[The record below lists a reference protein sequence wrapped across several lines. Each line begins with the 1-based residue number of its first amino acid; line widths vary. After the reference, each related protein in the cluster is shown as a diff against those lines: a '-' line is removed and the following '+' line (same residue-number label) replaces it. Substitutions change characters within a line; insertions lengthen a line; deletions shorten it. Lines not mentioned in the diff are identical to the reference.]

1 MAMTSEAY
9 LISGI
14 SAMGLAIVWLALYI
28 RKMHNERI
36 KAMKET
42 QDVILKVV
50 EKNTD
55 AYHEMKTSIIM
66 NTEATKNGAETM
78 RGAVDRLTN
87 QLDKPSRN
95 HDTR

>member
-1 MAMTSEAY
+1 MEMTNETL
-9 LISGI
+9 LITGI
-14 SAMGLAIVWLALYI
+14 SALSGVIVGLALYV
-28 RKMHNERI
+28 RKLHNQSL
-36 KAMKET
+36 KTMKET
-42 QDVILKVV
+42 QEVILKVV

-55 AYHEMKTSIIM
+55 AYHEMKTSIMM